1 MTRLLAALLVLTLTV
16 AGCAE
21 DASTASDPGPT
32 GTATTMREP
41 ITPAG
46 IAAVVQE
53 VLGADRVAGFQ
64 GGGEE
69 DTVALTVRL
78 AGAAREVLAVSV
90 LINGEAPI
98 ASCADLSDRMPSPGD
113 CEVSEDGTILASEV
127 GEAFSDDNVSGS
139 TVRARSVNPGT
150 GRVVFALYETY
161 AERPSLDPATLSAI
175 VSDKRLAALTDP
187 TTNEAG
193 AGLDVEAA
201 Q

>member
-1 MTRLLAALLVLTLTV
+1 MSVLT
-16 AGCAE
+16 
-21 DASTASDPGPT
+21 
-32 GTATTMREP
+32 
-41 ITPAG
+41 
-46 IAAVVQE
+46 
-53 VLGADRVAGFQ
+53 
-64 GGGEE
+64 
-69 DTVALTVRL
+69 
-78 AGAAREVLAVSV
+78 
-90 LINGEAPI
+90 NGEAPI
-98 ASCADLSDRMPSPGD
+98 ASCADLRDRMPSPGD

-139 TVRARSVNPGT
+139 TVRARSVNPGA

>member
-1 MTRLLAALLVLTLTV
+1 MTRMLAALFLLTLTV

-21 DASTASDPGPT
+21 DTSTASDPGPT
-32 GTATTMREP
+32 ETSTPTLEP

-46 IAAVVQE
+46 IAAVAQE
-53 VLGADRVAGFQ
+53 VLGAEQVAGLRA
-64 GGGEE
+64 GGEE

-78 AGAAREVLAVSV
+78 AGAARDVLVVSV
-90 LINGEAPI
+90 QTNGDAPVT
-98 ASCADLSDRMPSPGD
+98 SCADLSDRMTGPSD
-113 CEVSEDGTILASEV
+113 CEESEDGTILASGV
-127 GEAFSDDNVSGS
+127 GEAFSDDNLSGS
-139 TVRARSVNPGT
+139 TVTAQSVNPGT

-161 AERPSLDPATLSAI
+161 AKRAALDPATLAAI

-201 Q
+201 E